1 MIIKTKA
8 SHLCRLANFVPLTIL
23 LSAGAPAQQP
33 PTAATEASD
42 GETIEEILVTGSR
55 VRQNPLDARDPV
67 QILTFEDFEQSG
79 DVSIGEFLQ
88 RLPAH
93 GSAINR
99 TNNASGNLGNPP
111 DGQGVGQGAL
121 EMDLRYLSP
130 RRTLVLVDG
139 RRWVGNSSASGV
151 TSAVDL
157 NTIPTNAVQ
166 SIEVLLDGASTV
178 YGSDA
183 IGGVINIITRTDY
196 EGFRVS
202 AYTGQYGEGDGAST
216 NVNVSFGSNSERS
229 RSLVALSYTD
239 QGLVSSADREIARW
253 AIPGFESGLSSST
266 PQGYWD
272 FTNELINAR
281 RNRAYL
287 TLNDGV
293 VNSGRSNGGL
303 PRFDPADPA
312 GGDFHFLAFSDRY
325 NWQPPNYALTPNERA
340 NLLVKGEYDLSDRL
354 TARIFAVFTNRKSA
368 SQAAP
373 EPLFMGPRAGSGY
386 LRSIFIPA
394 DQEYNPFGINF
405 GGPDNQAGSFFIGLR
420 PVEFMPRQFKQN
432 VDTWHVSG
440 GLDGSF
446 DVAGNDWFWDVTA
459 GFSQSLA
466 SQQKRGGFNG
476 RNIALAAG
484 PAEACAAVARC
495 VPVNLFGG
503 QGDGSGGLTPEML
516 EFITYVQQDESR
528 HQVLDASANL
538 SGSLL
543 DLPAGPLG
551 VAAGIAYRDEDGYF
565 LPDAVVVARETAVG
579 PRHASDGGFNA
590 LEYYAEAVVPV
601 ASRFDL
607 NAAVR
612 GSDYDLFDTE
622 SVFKVGAKLSPV
634 DTFTI
639 RASYSEGFRA
649 PNIGELFNL
658 PFEAPSPVAD
668 PCSQATGTIAQ
679 NCATLGV
686 PPGFVTQI
694 DRPFVLSGG
703 SVNLSPER
711 SENWTAGFTFD
722 ASSLFDGSMGVESF
736 VAEANFYDISVSD
749 AVQSPR
755 AADILSACA
764 RTADP
769 FFCDSVPRASN
780 GEIELVSG
788 LLRNIAGIETRG
800 LDLGFSL
807 TTREFP
813 IGQFSFNWTS
823 NFMFEYTELD
833 YGPNGEIISTS
844 REGTELGEPG
854 SGRGY
859 PELKSSFLVNWQR
872 DAWSAGITMTYIDE
886 LLEDCGGLTAS
897 FAWNPTVLALCSDP
911 GTYPTP
917 LGTNTIEAKLYA
929 DLQISF
935 RPPGMNDSTS
945 ISLGLR
951 NMFDEETPVCRSCRI
966 NGFDGTIYPFPGQF
980 LYARLTYN
988 PE

>member
-8 SHLCRLANFVPLTIL
+8 SHLCRLAKLVPLTIL

-33 PTAATEASD
+33 PTAATGASD
-42 GETIEEILVTGSR
+42 QATIEEILVTGSR

-93 GSAINR
+93 GSAVNR
-99 TNNASGNLGNPP
+99 TNNASGNLGNPA
-111 DGQGVGQGAL
+111 DGQGVGQGSM
-121 EMDLRYLSP
+121 EIDLRYLSP
-130 RRTLVLVDG
+130 KRTLILVDG
-139 RRWVGNSSASGV
+139 RRWIGNSSASGV

-157 NTIPTNAVQ
+157 NTIPTNAIQ
-166 SIEVLLDGASTV
+166 SVEVLLDGASTV

-183 IGGVINIITRTDY
+183 IGGVINIITRTDF
-196 EGFRVS
+196 EGLRAS
-202 AYTGQYGEGDGAST
+202 AYAGQYGEGDGAST
-216 NVNVSFGSNSERS
+216 NVNLLFGANSERS
-229 RSLVALSYTD
+229 RSLVSFSYTE

-253 AIPGFESGLSSST
+253 AIPGFKSGLSSSN
-266 PQGYWD
+266 PQGYWS
-272 FTNELINAR
+272 FTNELG
-281 RNRAYL
+281 NRVSV

-293 VNSGRSNGGL
+293 VNTGRSNGGL
-303 PRFDPADPA
+303 PRYDPSNPNS
-312 GGDFHFLAFSDRY
+312 GDFHSLAFADRY
-325 NWQPPNYALTPNERA
+325 NWQPPNHALTPNERL
-340 NLLVKGEYDLSDRL
+340 NLLVKGEYDISDQL
-354 TARIFAVFTNRKSA
+354 TGRIFAVFTNRQSS

-373 EPLFMGPRAGSGY
+373 EPLFLGPNSGSGF
-386 LRSIFIPA
+386 LRSIVIPA
-394 DQEYNPFGINF
+394 DQEYNPFGIQF
-405 GGPDNQAGSFFIGLR
+405 GGPDGVSFFMGRR
-420 PVEFMPRQFKQN
+420 PVEFMPRQFNQN
-432 VDTWHVSG
+432 VDTWHLST

-446 DVAGNDWFWDVTA
+446 EAAGNNWFWDVTA
-459 GFSQSLA
+459 GLFQSLA

-484 PAEACAAVARC
+484 PAEACAAVVRC

-503 QGDGSGGLTPEML
+503 QGDGSGSFTPEML

-528 HQVLDASANL
+528 HQMFDSSANL
-538 SGSLL
+538 SGSLF

-551 VAAGIAYRDEDGYF
+551 VAAGVAYREEDGYF
-565 LPDAVVVARETAVG
+565 LPDSVVTSGETAVG
-579 PRHASDGGFNA
+579 PRHASDGSLEV

-601 ASRFDL
+601 ASRFEL

-634 DTFTI
+634 DALTF
-639 RASYSEGFRA
+639 RASFSEGFRA

-658 PFEAPSPVAD
+658 PFEAPFPVAD
-668 PCSQATGTIAQ
+668 PCSGATGAIAQ
-679 NCATLGV
+679 NCAMLGV
-686 PPGFVTQI
+686 PPGFVTEI

-703 SVNLSPER
+703 SVDLSPER

-722 ASSLFDGSMGVESF
+722 ASSLFDGRMGVERL
-736 VAEANFYDISVSD
+736 VAEANIYDISVTD
-749 AVQSPR
+749 AVQSPLP
-755 AADILSACA
+755 ADILNACV
-764 RTADP
+764 RTMDP

-780 GEIELVSG
+780 GEITLISG

-800 LDLGFSL
+800 LDLGISL

-833 YGPNGEIISTS
+833 LGPNGEIISTS

-859 PELKSSFLVNWQR
+859 PELKSTFLVSWQR
-872 DAWSAGITMTYIDE
+872 GSWSAGITTTYIDE
-886 LLEDCGGLTAS
+886 LLEPCAGLTGS
-897 FAWNPTVLALCSDP
+897 FGWNPSVLALCSDP
-911 GTYPTP
+911 GTYPAN

-929 DLQISF
+929 DLQVSF
-935 RPPGMNDSTS
+935 RPRGINDSTE

-951 NMFDEETPVCRSCRI
+951 NLFDEETPVCRSCRI
-966 NGFDGTIYPFPGQF
+966 NGFDGTLYPFPGQF
-980 LYARLTYN
+980 FYARLTYS

>member
-42 GETIEEILVTGSR
+42 QVTIEEVLVTGSR

-157 NTIPTNAVQ
+157 NSIPTNAVQ

-202 AYTGQYGEGDGAST
+202 AYSGQYGEGDGAST

-266 PQGYWD
+266 PQGYYWVPD
-272 FTNELINAR
+272 ALGKTQ
-281 RNRAYL
+281 YL

-303 PRFDPADPA
+303 PRYDPANPTS
-312 GGDFHFLAFSDRY
+312 GDFHRLTFSDRY
-325 NWQPPNYALTPNERA
+325 NWQPPNYALTPNERT
-340 NLLVKGEYDLSDRL
+340 NLLVKSEYDISDRL
-354 TARIFAVFTNRKSA
+354 IGRIFAVFTNRKSA

-373 EPLFMGPRAGSGY
+373 EPLGFGSQAGGGQF
-386 LRSIFIPA
+386 LRSTVIPA
-394 DQEYNPFGINF
+394 DQEYNPFGVQL
-405 GGPDNQAGSFFIGLR
+405 GGPDGIPFRLYRR
-420 PVEFMPRQFKQN
+420 PVEVGSRRFNQN
-432 VDTWHVSG
+432 VDTWHLSG

-446 DVAGNDWFWDVTA
+446 DVAGSNWFWDVTA
-459 GFSQSLA
+459 GFFQSLA

-476 RNIALAAG
+476 RNLALAAG
-484 PAEACAAVARC
+484 PAEACAAVVRC
-495 VPVNLFGG
+495 VPINLFGG
-503 QGDGSGGLTPEML
+503 QGDGSGSLTPEML
-516 EFITYVQQDESR
+516 EFVTYVQQDESR
-528 HQVLDASANL
+528 HQLFDSSANL
-538 SGSLL
+538 SGSLF

-551 VAAGIAYRDEDGYF
+551 VAAGIAYREEDGYF
-565 LPDAVVVARETAVG
+565 LPDAVVTAGETAVS
-579 PRHASDGGFNA
+579 PRHASDGSFDV
-590 LEYYAEAVVPV
+590 LEYYAEAVIPV

-612 GSDYDLFDTE
+612 ASDYDLFDTE

-634 DTFTI
+634 DTLTI

-668 PCSQATGTIAQ
+668 PCSQATGTAAQ
-679 NCATLGV
+679 NCAMLGV

-722 ASSLFDGSMGVESF
+722 ASSLFDGRMGVERL
-736 VAEANFYDISVSD
+736 VAEANMYDISVTD
-749 AVQSPR
+749 AVQSPV
-755 AADILSACA
+755 AADILNACV
-764 RTADP
+764 RTIDP
-769 FFCDSVPRASN
+769 FFCDSVARAAN
-780 GEIELVSG
+780 GEITLISG
-788 LLRNIAGIETRG
+788 LIRNIAGIETRG
-800 LDLGFSL
+800 LDLGISL

-859 PELKSSFLVNWQR
+859 PELKSTFLVSWQR
-872 DAWSAGITMTYIDE
+872 GSWSAGITTTYIDE
-886 LLEDCGGLTAS
+886 LLEPCGGLTAS

-911 GTYPTP
+911 GTYPSP
-917 LGTNTIEAKLYA
+917 LGTNTIEAKLYS
-929 DLQISF
+929 DLQVSF
-935 RPPGMNDSTS
+935 RPRGMNDSTS
-945 ISLGLR
+945 ISLGVR
-951 NMFDEETPVCRSCRI
+951 NLFDEETPVCRSCRI